1 MKLTAPEVRVINS
14 SECEWDV
21 AMRMLRPIKAV
32 FPSSRVIGI
41 TPNEREDHPVT
52 TVSQM
57 QYYADVG
64 QYVYS
69 SLGGAPL
76 KKKQKKDQMS
86 LSLTSKPD
94 GLKER

>member
-1 MKLTAPEVRVINS
+1 
-14 SECEWDV
+14 
-21 AMRMLRPIKAV
+21 
-32 FPSSRVIGI
+32 
-41 TPNEREDHPVT
+41 
-52 TVSQM
+52 

>member
-1 MKLTAPEVRVINS
+1 MKLTAPEVRVIQNS
-14 SECEWDV
+14 QCEWDV
-21 AMRMLRPIKAV
+21 AIRMLRPIKAV
-32 FPSSRVIGI
+32 FPDSRVIGI
-41 TPNEREDHPVT
+41 TPEERDDHPIT

-57 QYYADVG
+57 QYHTDVG

-86 LSLTSKPD
+86 LLLTSKTD
-94 GLKER
+94 GLRER